1 MNKPF
6 IVILFLLIIVNQVK
20 SQNFEQIVIGTKH
33 SIWSNIL
40 EEEREYWISL
50 PDSYNSKGISY
61 KKYPLLILLDGNLHF
76 KSIAGMVNYLS
87 SDIYR
92 SRKIPEMIVVGIK
105 NVDRR
110 RDYTPEKIITVRENN
125 TGGGENF
132 LSFLEDE
139 LLPELDKEYRTL
151 PYRILFG
158 HSLGGLLAAHTY
170 MKERTLFNSF
180 IAVDPSFGTWDSETM
195 DKKLDSLTENS
206 FERFIY
212 IASANWGKRNIRN
225 RDRHLRFYESLNS
238 KCSGELPAELEYFEN
253 ENHSS
258 VPIIAFHNGIS
269 AVFDGYGISYRD
281 IESKEELIEHFL
293 KISTRLSWNILP
305 PEHLVNQLGYRMM
318 QSGNNKEKALEYF
331 ILNVEN
337 FPTSFNSY
345 DSLGE
350 AYEVLG
356 ETQKAI
362 ENYRRSLEL
371 NPSNEHAAVKIKEL
385 NKSK

>member
-1 MNKPF
+1 MNKHF
-6 IVILFLLIIVNQVK
+6 IVILILLIIANQVK
-20 SQNFEQIVIGTKH
+20 SQDFEQIVIGKKH

-40 EEEREYWISL
+40 EEEREYWINL
-50 PDSYNSKGISY
+50 PDSYNNNGMSY
-61 KKYPLLILLDGNLHF
+61 KKYPVLILLDGNLHF
-76 KSIAGMVNYLS
+76 KSITGTVNYLS
-87 SDIYR
+87 SDVYR

-132 LSFLEDE
+132 LSFLEVE

-151 PYRILFG
+151 HYRILYG

-170 MKERTLFNSF
+170 MKESTLFNSF
-180 IAVDPSFGTWDSETM
+180 ISVDPSFGTWDSETI
-195 DKKLDSLTENS
+195 DKKLNSLTENS
-206 FERFIY
+206 FDRFIY
-212 IASANWGKRNIRN
+212 IATANWGKRNIRN
-225 RDRHLRFYESLNS
+225 RDRHLRFYESLNN
-238 KCSGELPAELEYFEN
+238 KCRGELSAKLEYFEN

-269 AVFDGYGISYRD
+269 AIFEGYGISYRD
-281 IESKEELIEHFL
+281 IESKEELIDHFR

-305 PEHLVNQLGYRMM
+305 PEHLVNQLGYRLL
-318 QSGNNKEKALEYF
+318 QSGNNKEKALEF
-331 ILNVEN
+331 FNLNVEN
-337 FPTSFNSY
+337 FPASFNSY

-350 AYEVLG
+350 SYEALG

-362 ENYRRSLEL
+362 ENYRKSLEL
-371 NPSNEHAAVKIKEL
+371 NPSNEHAAMRIKEL
-385 NKSK
+385 DKSK